1 MSYKKVGGLHFF
13 RFGRFGVSFFI
24 ARASRPARAPLSEA
38 NAMARDCRISG
49 RLKGAAIALGALMAA
64 ALPVFILSL

>member
-13 RFGRFGVSFFI
+13 RFGRFGASFFI
-24 ARASRPARAPLSEA
+24 ARAPRPARAPLSEA
-38 NAMARDCRISG
+38 DAFARDCRVSG
-49 RLKGAAIALGALMAA
+49 QLGGAAIALGAIMAA